1 MGKNNNEKE
10 VELFYGQN
18 EFEIIQICAILEE
31 NDIPFIKQND
41 GIGSYMNLY
50 MGQSSQGKR
59 IFVDRTDYD
68 KALELIAPFISKD
81 IEEQEDDNNS
91 GYKYEIIR
99 KILGFLVIGIP
110 LIGLFLSIIMGLI
123 NTYK

>member
-1 MGKNNNEKE
+1 MEKNNYEKE
-10 VELFYGQN
+10 VELFYSHN
-18 EFEIIQICAILEE
+18 EFETSQICSILEE
-31 NDIPFIKQND
+31 NNIPFIKQND

-68 KALELIAPFISKD
+68 KALELITSFMIKD
-81 IEEQEDDNNS
+81 IEEQEDDDNS

-110 LIGLFLSIIMGLI
+110 LIGLILSIIMGLI